1 MKKLNSKIVLVK
13 VDAVKEMNS
22 DGLYEAEEWKI
33 QPATGVVLA
42 VADDVSFCKPEDR
55 VFIVRYSVYDT
66 PFGDDVK
73 AILED
78 SVLAVYDEV

>member
-13 VDAVKEMNS
+13 VDAVKETNA
-22 DGLYEAEEWKI
+22 DGLYEAEEWKT

-42 VADDVSFCKPEDR
+42 VANDVTFCNPGDK
-55 VFIVRYSVYDT
+55 VFIVRYAVYDT

-73 AILED
+73 AILEE
-78 SVLAVYDEV
+78 SVLVVYDED